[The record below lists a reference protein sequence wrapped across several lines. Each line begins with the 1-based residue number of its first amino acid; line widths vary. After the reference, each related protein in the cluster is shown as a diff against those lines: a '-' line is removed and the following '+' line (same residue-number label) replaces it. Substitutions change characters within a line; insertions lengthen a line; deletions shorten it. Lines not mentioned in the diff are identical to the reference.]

1 MIEIVETTIDV
12 QKVIASV
19 QDPAAGGIDVFIGT
33 TRNNARGKQVIGLE
47 YEAYVPMALAEM
59 HRIAKDIR
67 ERWHII
73 HLSCIHRIGTV
84 NVGEVSVIVAVSSA
98 HRNEAF
104 EACRYAIDTL
114 KKTVPIWK
122 KERFSDG
129 EVWVGL
135 EGEEQKRT

>member
-1 MIEIVETTIDV
+1 MIEIVEAPIEI
-12 QKVIASV
+12 QKIIASV

-33 TRNNARGKQVIGLE
+33 TRNNARGKQVVELE

-59 HRIAKDIR
+59 NKIATDIR
-67 ERWHII
+67 DRWSVI
-73 HLSCIHRIGTV
+73 HSSFVHRIGIV
-84 NVGEVSVIVAVSSA
+84 HVGEASVVVAVSSA
-98 HRNEAF
+98 HRSEAF

-122 KERFSDG
+122 KERFIDG

-135 EGEEQKRT
+135 AGKEQKHI